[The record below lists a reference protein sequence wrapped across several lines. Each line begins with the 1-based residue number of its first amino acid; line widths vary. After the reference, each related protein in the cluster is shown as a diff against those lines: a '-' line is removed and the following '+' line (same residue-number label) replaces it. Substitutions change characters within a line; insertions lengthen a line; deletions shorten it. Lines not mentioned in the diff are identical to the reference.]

1 MEVLWLE
8 QSEAEMP
15 VSDDWLGPHEK
26 LRLDA
31 MRFPKRR
38 TDWRLGRWT
47 AKRAVA
53 VYLKAPSDRQSLA
66 RIEIRSAESGA
77 PEVFLDN
84 GPCEVSISITH
95 STGVAACAVTAPQIS
110 IGCDL
115 EFIEP
120 RSDAFLADYFSEAE
134 QMLVSRV
141 PPSERGLFSNL
152 LWSAKES
159 ALKLLKVGL
168 RLDTRCVEVSLDE
181 DSLGPAGN
189 SPKHTTFASLL
200 EASHDGRDWR
210 PLIISQAGGHALG
223 GWWMSAGDFVRAI
236 VTAPSSMAPRVL
248 SLSDQEHD
256 SRLQIQRLVGLQ

>member
-1 MEVLWLE
+1 MEILWLE

-15 VSDDWLGPHEK
+15 VADDWLGPSEK

-38 TDWRLGRWT
+38 ADWRLGRWT

-53 VYLKAPSDRQSLA
+53 AYLRTPSDPQTLA

-77 PEVFLDN
+77 PEVLLDN
-84 GPCEVSISITH
+84 CPSEVSISITH
-95 STGVAACAVTAPQIS
+95 SAGIAACAVASSEIS

-120 RSDAFLADYFSEAE
+120 RSDAFLTDYLTEAE
-134 QMLVSRV
+134 QALVKRAPADGRAV
-141 PPSERGLFSNL
+141 FSNL

-168 RLDTRCVEVSLDE
+168 RIDTRCVEVSLGGN
-181 DSLGPAGN
+181 SLRLAGN
-189 SPKHTTFASLL
+189 SREDMRDASLS
-200 EASHDGRDWR
+200 EAPHDGRDWR
-210 PLIISQAGGHALG
+210 PLTVSQANNHDLG
-223 GWWMSAGDFVRAI
+223 GWWMSSGDFVRTI
-236 VTAPSSMAPRVL
+236 VTAPSSMAPRIL
-248 SLSDQEHD
+248 SLSGAEHD
-256 SRLQIQRLVGLQ
+256 SGLDIQRVDGNQ

>member
-1 MEVLWLE
+1 MEVWWLE
-8 QSEAEMP
+8 QSVTELP
-15 VSDDWLGPHEK
+15 VADDWLGPHEK

-31 MRFPKRR
+31 MRFRKRR
-38 TDWRLGRWT
+38 TDSRLGRWT

-53 VYLKAPSDRQSLA
+53 AYLKAYDDPQTLA

-95 STGVAACAVTAPQIS
+95 STGVAACAVGPSQIS

-120 RSDAFLADYFSEAE
+120 RSDAFLADYFNEAE

-141 PPSERGLFSNL
+141 PPNERGLFSNL

-159 ALKLLKVGL
+159 TLKLLKVGL
-168 RLDTRCVEVSLDE
+168 RLDTRCVEVSLGENAVSNALGDE
-181 DSLGPAGN
+181 TD
-189 SPKHTTFASLL
+189 ASFVD
-200 EASHDGRDWR
+200 ASRQFRIWR
-210 PLIISQAGGHALG
+210 PLTVNCANHQSLRGS
-223 GWWMSAGDFVRAI
+223 WMSSGDFVRTI
-236 VTAPSSMAPRVL
+236 VTAPSSRAPRIL
-248 SLSDQEHD
+248 SLSRAECGT
-256 SRLQIQRLVGLQ
+256 QRHTVIGNQ